1 MSSPASKYF
10 FNSLPFAVA
19 SSLILLSSILG
30 YNQIEIDRVSWIFES
45 GNARDVDGKKC
56 SQQKNST
63 NKLSNHQ
70 KLTIARLWRVVS
82 KTHDEEAVVKSIQRR
97 LAGWND
103 FRSNITLFFLAI
115 VSGFAGLYVFFPV

>member
-19 SSLILLSSILG
+19 SSLSLRSSILG
-30 YNQIEIDRVSWIFES
+30 YNQIEIDRFSWVFES

-63 NKLSNHQ
+63 DELTDRH
-70 KLTIARLWRVVS
+70 KLTITKLRRVVD
-82 KTHDEEAVVKSIQRR
+82 KTQGEEADVQGIQRCFD
-97 LAGWND
+97 GWKD
-103 FRSNITLFFLAI
+103 FYSNIKTSKARNN
-115 VSGFAGLYVFFPV
+115 AQKKQCND